1 MQLHPLL
8 LIRDS
13 VSANKKNATLC
24 HCKINIS
31 TIKIGHEVNKYRI
44 MSARKVEKDINSSVQ
59 ESHWTSC
66 DTSVSVFRDL
76 VN

>member
-1 MQLHPLL
+1 MTSLRVYYCKLENDT
-8 LIRDS
+8 ISTNS

-44 MSARKVEKDINSSVQ
+44 MLARKVEKDISI
-59 ESHWTSC
+59 
-66 DTSVSVFRDL
+66 L
-76 VN
+76 L